1 MKTSTMQIAWGAFAV
16 LALILAVYAAV
27 VPARVAAVG
36 TAADAMCI
44 AAWDYSCPC
53 GQVCKKGGPPGG
65 QGCPCQDTTNSF
77 TTPGKCVGAI
87 KCLATGAP
95 GQNGGMGDIKQAL
108 DAVKS
113 ILDMMKGQGGGGGG
127 GGEQF
132 GTNPLTNPTL
142 GGCAQ
147 YYNVTTPS
155 SDPCAVYVPPV
166 SESLMGTTTSA
177 AGDLI
182 SSLLSGTYGNP
193 GTINTNS
200 PASNVTGTNRG
211 TSTVTT
217 SSVTVADRASTTTPA
232 SQTILVVPAPGVS
245 GDIQYSAN
253 GVTVLVNNIDTKN
266 GTQVAG
272 FYGTS
277 AGGQPTG
284 VIAGMCQGRP
294 WASNFLSNIIP
305 SAFFDSLCEL
315 RGYKV
320 GALSSVS
327 GVVNA
332 QAPTVAARKP
342 VVTIPAKVTTTPAKA
357 TSTEPYV
364 DPKVDIWAVPASVP
378 LGARTTVFW
387 NAKGVTSCTA
397 TSPDGSF
404 SQNTLSGGAAT
415 VPLSGPTTY
424 TISCLTPAGT
434 HVTNY
439 VTVNLGTN

>member
-1 MKTSTMQIAWGAFAV
+1 MKTSTTQIAWGAFAI
-16 LALILAVYAAV
+16 LALILAAYAVMIPSRAG
-27 VPARVAAVG
+27 AVG
-36 TAADAMCI
+36 TAADAICFEPGMCQ
-44 AAWDYSCPC
+44 YGTRC
-53 GQVCKKGGPPGG
+53 GKNGPPGVLNK
-65 QGCPCQDTTNSF
+65 PCSDSTNGF
-77 TTPGKCVGAI
+77 TTQGKCVAPF
-87 KCLATGAP
+87 KCLANSAQ

-113 ILDMMKGQGGGGGG
+113 ILDMMKGKGGGGGGG
-127 GGEQF
+127 GGEQGAQP
-132 GTNPLTNPTL
+132 GTNPAL
-142 GGCAQ
+142 GGCTQ

-155 SDPCAVYVPPV
+155 SDPCAVYVPPI
-166 SESLMGTTTSA
+166 SDSLTGTTTSA

-182 SSLLSGTYGNP
+182 SSLLSGTYGSP
-193 GTINTNS
+193 STINTNPPTTNNS
-200 PASNVTGTNRG
+200 TNQATGTTTTG
-211 TSTVTT
+211 GSTVTNQ
-217 SSVTVADRASTTTPA
+217 ASTSTMQ
-232 SQTILVVPAPGVS
+232 QTMLVAPAPGVS

-253 GVTVLVNNIDTKN
+253 DVTVLVNNIDTKN

-272 FYGTS
+272 FYGTG

-284 VIAGMCQGRP
+284 VISNMCQGRP

-305 SAFFDSLCEL
+305 GAFFDSLCEL

-320 GALSSVS
+320 GVS
-327 GVVNA
+327 GTSAVVNA
-332 QAPTVAARKP
+332 QAPTGSVRRPSVATPTKA
-342 VVTIPAKVTTTPAKA
+342 TTTPAKA

-364 DPKVDIWAVPASVP
+364 EPKVDIWAVPASVP

-404 SQNTLSGGAAT
+404 SQNTVSGGAAT

>member
-1 MKTSTMQIAWGAFAV
+1 MNS
-16 LALILAVYAAV
+16 
-27 VPARVAAVG
+27 VPG
-36 TAADAMCI
+36 
-44 AAWDYSCPC
+44 
-53 GQVCKKGGPPGG
+53 VCK
-65 QGCPCQDTTNSF
+65 
-77 TTPGKCVGAI
+77 
-87 KCLATGAP
+87 ATSAQ

-113 ILDMMKGQGGGGGG
+113 ILDMMKGKGGGGGGG
-127 GGEQF
+127 GGEQS

-142 GGCAQ
+142 GGCSQ

-166 SESLMGTTTSA
+166 SDSLNGSTTSA

-193 GTINTNS
+193 TTINTNPS
-200 PASNVTGTNRG
+200 TNTGTNNQP
-211 TSTVTT
+211 
-217 SSVTVADRASTTTPA
+217 ADTASTTGTA
-232 SQTILVVPAPGVS
+232 VVNQTSTTTRATSQTTLIAPAPGVS
-245 GDIQYSAN
+245 GDIQYSASD
-253 GVTVLVNNIDTKN
+253 VTVLVNNIDTKN

-272 FYGTS
+272 FYGTG

-284 VIAGMCQGRP
+284 VISNMCQGRP
-294 WASNFLSNIIP
+294 WASNFLSSIIP

-320 GALSSVS
+320 GSAGSSA

-332 QAPTVAARKP
+332 KAPTASARKP
-342 VVTIPAKVTTTPAKA
+342 AVPAPAPKATTTPAKA

-439 VTVNLGTN
+439 VTVTLGTN